1 VANTLVTN
9 YLHQIYPP
17 IPLRAL
23 LYAKLYGIIHES
35 IAISNPGSNIWGF
48 FLSVDNLPHYSIDI
62 ITLMLYTS
70 SCQLRKE
77 HMTNLTTTSLPAE
90 VERKLIATIELQKQ
104 LNKMESELKT
114 ELLEAMKQHD
124 IVSIKNDN
132 FTISLVTRAS
142 YKGDINSVPVD
153 MLKTSLDTTKVGNY
167 EKLYGQLP
175 TGVDKSETE
184 YVMWRT
190 K

>member
-1 VANTLVTN
+1 
-9 YLHQIYPP
+9 
-17 IPLRAL
+17 
-23 LYAKLYGIIHES
+23 
-35 IAISNPGSNIWGF
+35 
-48 FLSVDNLPHYSIDI
+48 
-62 ITLMLYTS
+62 
-70 SCQLRKE
+70 
-77 HMTNLTTTSLPAE
+77 MTNLTTTSLPAE

-104 LNKMESELKT
+104 LDKMESELKS

-124 IVSIKNDN
+124 IVSIKNEN

-153 MLKTSLDTTKVGNY
+153 MLKTSLDTTKVGNF